1 MVVSAHSFIK
11 LRATNG
17 NPFIISALFR
27 LQNSFRPITVRPGV
41 QFLDIPA
48 PYAGKEGLQNAP
60 ATDYLIKNV

>member
-1 MVVSAHSFIK
+1 MIVSVHSFIK
-11 LRATNG
+11 PRATIN
-17 NPFIISALFR
+17 NTLIISVLIR

-48 PYAGKEGLQNAP
+48 PHAGKEGLPNAP